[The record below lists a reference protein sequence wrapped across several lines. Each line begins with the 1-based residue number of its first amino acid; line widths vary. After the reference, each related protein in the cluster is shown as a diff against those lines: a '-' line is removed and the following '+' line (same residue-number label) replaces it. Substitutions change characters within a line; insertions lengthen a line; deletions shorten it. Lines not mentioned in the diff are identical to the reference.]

1 LALAKN
7 IQPMAEITL
16 KNVTAD
22 FPIYGNQV
30 SFRNALFGR
39 VVGGVLRRPSD
50 AGNRVIVRALDNI
63 SLAIN
68 HGDQLGIIGH
78 NGAGKSTMLRVLA
91 GIYEPSLGTITIDGH
106 VSPLFDVSAGLDL
119 DDSGYENIVTCAL
132 LLGMSRDEIERKI
145 PDIAEF
151 SELSD
156 YLALPTRTYSTG
168 MLVRLGFAIATAID
182 PEILLLDEWLGAG
195 DARFATRAAKRVE
208 EMIERS
214 SIMVLASHSDELIR
228 QMCNRV
234 ILLAHGRVVA
244 DGPTTD
250 VLDMYMRMN
259 KEGTPENPQS
269 GAEVQ
274 ESIQVSRQSSTAA
287 V

>member
-1 LALAKN
+1 
-7 IQPMAEITL
+7 MAEISL

-22 FPIYGNQV
+22 FPIYGSQV
-30 SFRNALFGR
+30 SLRNVIFGR

-50 AGNRVIVRALDNI
+50 TGNRVVVRALDNV
-63 SLAIN
+63 SLTIN
-68 HGDQLGIIGH
+68 HGDQLGLIGH
-78 NGAGKSTMLRVLA
+78 NGAGKSTLLRVLA
-91 GIYEPSLGTITIDGH
+91 GIYEPSLGSVTVDGH
-106 VSPLFDVSAGLDL
+106 VSPLFNVSAGLDI

-132 LLGMSRDEIERKI
+132 LLGMSRDEIERKL
-145 PDIAEF
+145 PEIAEF

-156 YLALPTRTYSTG
+156 YLALPARTYSTG
-168 MLVRLGFAIATAID
+168 MLVRLGFAIATAIE

-208 EMIERS
+208 AMIERS

-234 ILLAHGRVVA
+234 ILLDHGRILA
-244 DGPTTD
+244 DGPTKD
-250 VLDMYMRMN
+250 VLEMYMRMN
-259 KEGTPENPQS
+259 KEELPGKAQS
-269 GAEVQ
+269 DAANQ
-274 ESIQVSRQSSTAA
+274 DLDQVSRQSSTAA

>member
-1 LALAKN
+1 
-7 IQPMAEITL
+7 MAGISL

-22 FPIYGNQV
+22 FPIYGSQV
-30 SFRNALFGR
+30 SLRNVLFGR

-50 AGNRVIVRALDNI
+50 TGNRVVVRALDNV
-63 SLAIN
+63 SLTIN
-68 HGDQLGIIGH
+68 HGDQLGLIGH

-91 GIYEPSLGTITIDGH
+91 GIYEPSLGSVTVEGH
-106 VSPLFDVSAGLDL
+106 VSPLFNVSAGLDL

-145 PDIAEF
+145 PEIAEF

-156 YLALPTRTYSTG
+156 YLGLPARTYSTG

-195 DARFATRAAKRVE
+195 DARFAARAAKRVE
-208 EMIERS
+208 AMIERS

-234 ILLAHGRVVA
+234 ILLDHGRVLA

-250 VLDMYMRMN
+250 VLDMYTRMN
-259 KEGTPENPQS
+259 KEELLGKVEPDAANQDLN
-269 GAEVQ
+269 Q
-274 ESIQVSRQSSTAA
+274 ISRQSSTAA

>member
-1 LALAKN
+1 
-7 IQPMAEITL
+7 MAGIIL

-50 AGNRVIVRALDNI
+50 TGNRVVVRALDNV
-63 SLAIN
+63 SLTIN
-68 HGDQLGIIGH
+68 HGDQLGLIGH
-78 NGAGKSTMLRVLA
+78 NGAGKSTLLRVLA
-91 GIYEPSLGTITIDGH
+91 GIYEPSLGSIAVDGYI
-106 VSPLFDVSAGLDL
+106 SPLFDVSPGLDL

-132 LLGMSRDEIERKI
+132 LLGMSRDEIELKI
-145 PDIAEF
+145 PEIAAF
-151 SELSD
+151 TELNE
-156 YLALPTRTYSTG
+156 YLALPARTYSTG

-182 PEILLLDEWLGAG
+182 PEILLLDEGLGAG
-195 DARFATRAAKRVE
+195 DARFATRATKRVE
-208 EMIERS
+208 AMIERS

-234 ILLAHGRVVA
+234 VLLNHGRVLA

-250 VLDMYMRMN
+250 VLDMYTRMN
-259 KEGTPENPQS
+259 KGELLGK
-269 GAEVQ
+269 VQ
-274 ESIQVSRQSSTAA
+274 PDRANQDMDQTSRQSSTAA

>member
-1 LALAKN
+1 
-7 IQPMAEITL
+7 MAGISL

-22 FPIYGNQV
+22 FPIYGSQV
-30 SFRNALFGR
+30 SLRNVLFGR

-50 AGNRVIVRALDNI
+50 TGNRVVVRALDNV
-63 SLAIN
+63 SLTIN
-68 HGDQLGIIGH
+68 HGDQLGLIGH

-91 GIYEPSLGTITIDGH
+91 GIYEPSLGSVTVEGH
-106 VSPLFDVSAGLDL
+106 VSPLFNVSAGLDL

-145 PDIAEF
+145 PEIAEF

-156 YLALPTRTYSTG
+156 YLGLPARTYSTG

-195 DARFATRAAKRVE
+195 DARFAARAAKRVE
-208 EMIERS
+208 AMIERS

-234 ILLAHGRVVA
+234 ILLDHGRVLA

-250 VLDMYMRMN
+250 VLDMYTRMN
-259 KEGTPENPQS
+259 KDELLGKVEPDAANQDLN
-269 GAEVQ
+269 Q
-274 ESIQVSRQSSTAA
+274 ISRQSSTAA